1 MPKAPVIE
9 SYEALAGMFK
19 GLAEPARLKVVLS
32 LSERCQSVSAI
43 VDLTGLSQPTVSRH
57 LRALR
62 AQTFVRGQRVG
73 AFVYY

>member
-1 MPKAPVIE
+1 VQ
-9 SYEALAGMFK
+9 SFDDLARLFK
-19 GLAEPARLKVVLS
+19 GLAEPARLMVVTA
-32 LSERCQSVSAI
+32 LSEKCQSVSAV

-62 AQTFVRGQRVG
+62 AETIVRGQRVG